1 MNRVDSVAKMKLVRS
16 RRSPVVRA
24 LLLPALCSFVLVA
37 CGKEHDPVTG
47 TSAGPRSAIAPL
59 GSAELIDPAIN
70 PADSYLVTTAVTR
83 TTTTVESAEPFVDP
97 LTGQQV
103 NSLTFP
109 DVVDSTRFEAGYD
122 AAGTVRLN
130 EFRSGTD
137 SGGPAARVVIVGN
150 TATFYDGFGA
160 VVHDTSGPILMD
172 ALGSMDN
179 VIVTSE
185 AVLRDDSSGVVVP
198 ASGPAPLA
206 TAGAADGR
214 GPRTEKRGDRLFK
227 TYPLDDVSSGMRG
240 ERVRQ
245 FRKSGREWIVVDER
259 IQATHTATGF
269 VFNVVET
276 TVYPTVKW
284 KTNEEKDAQRRAR
297 SAGRETEAPHGSGAR
312 ARPYSV
318 SVASAL
324 MAERKSA
331 GDANA
336 GAAATSCLLCAEDGG
351 AVDTNFSFVSKPTIN
366 VAYQHGAFADSAA
379 WLRMDSWLSLRFNL
393 ARKLK
398 RTSDWRAGLESQSVG
413 LNNQLIANGGSR
425 FLLIGHS
432 NGGLIAR
439 RVAQFG
445 TVADQRVVGG
455 VVAIAA
461 PHFGLPLVRNTR
473 AAVSGL
479 LSGHLR
485 QVLMNVG
492 GSCGGRQFSWL
503 CEGMNDALL
512 TLVPNVVNYAF
523 DQAAPMSRDVMPGS
537 AFTSLLNA
545 TPEPFLRYSVE
556 VESQGAWKFVR
567 MLGDW
572 KCNPED
578 RCSGDHLQNTM
589 ESVYDVLRYCGSN
602 ELAKALKPALAERC
616 RSVRWSLNNLNS
628 LYERL
633 TAPGDASDGLVPA
646 KSQAYPGLPL
656 GDRELM
662 KNAKESHVGELKS
675 PSVRDRVTRVMN
687 RFNTQTI

>member
-1 MNRVDSVAKMKLVRS
+1 
-16 RRSPVVRA
+16 VVRA

-47 TSAGPRSAIAPL
+47 TSTGPTAAIAPL
-59 GSAELIDPAIN
+59 GSAELIDPAID

-97 LTGQQV
+97 LTGEQV

-137 SGGPAARVVIVGN
+137 SGGPAARVTIVGN
-150 TATFYDGFGA
+150 TATFYDRFGA

-185 AVLRDDSSGVVVP
+185 AVLRDDSAGVAAP
-198 ASGPAPLA
+198 ASGAEQPVMAR
-206 TAGAADGR
+206 AAYSR
-214 GPRTEKRGDRLFK
+214 GPRLEKRGDRLFK
-227 TYPLDDVSSGMRG
+227 TYLLDDASSGMRG

-245 FRKSGREWIVVDER
+245 FRKSGREWVVVDER

-284 KTNEEKDAQRRAR
+284 KSNKEKDSERRAR
-297 SAGRETEAPHGSGAR
+297 SARQEAHKPRGSEVRSRG
-312 ARPYSV
+312 RPYSLPDALAPRMAEGM
-318 SVASAL
+318 STANANASTVASP
-324 MAERKSA
+324 
-331 GDANA
+331 
-336 GAAATSCLLCAEDGG
+336 CLLCTEE
-351 AVDTNFSFVSKPTIN
+351 VDSTPDFGFFSRPTIN
-366 VAYQHGAFADSAA
+366 VAFQHGAFADSTA
-379 WLRMDSWLSLRFNL
+379 WFRMDPWLSARFNL

-398 RTSDWRAGLESQSVG
+398 PTLEWRSSLESQSTT
-413 LNNQLIANGGSR
+413 LSNQLNADGGSR
-425 FLLIGHS
+425 FLLVGHS

-439 RVAQFG
+439 RVAQYG
-445 TVADQRVVGG
+445 MTAEQPVVGG
-455 VVAIAA
+455 VVAIAS

-479 LSGHLR
+479 MSGSLR
-485 QVLMNVG
+485 QVLTNVG
-492 GSCGGRQFSWL
+492 GSCGGSQFRWL

-512 TLVPNVVNYAF
+512 TLVPRIVNYAF
-523 DQAAPMSRDVMPGS
+523 DQAAPMSRDVTPGS
-537 AFTSLLNA
+537 AFTSSLNA

-602 ELAKALKPALAERC
+602 EFAKAAKPALAERC

-646 KSQAYPGLPL
+646 KSQAYPGVL
-656 GDRELM
+656 GEDRHVM
-662 KNAKESHVGELKS
+662 KKARESHVGELKS
-675 PSVRDRVTRVMN
+675 VNVRDKLSRVMS
-687 RFNTQTI
+687 RFSSQSI